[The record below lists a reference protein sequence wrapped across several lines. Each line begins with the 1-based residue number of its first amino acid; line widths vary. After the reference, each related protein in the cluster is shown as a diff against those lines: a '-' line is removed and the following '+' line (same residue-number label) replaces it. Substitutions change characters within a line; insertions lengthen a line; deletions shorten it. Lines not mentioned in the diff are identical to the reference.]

1 MTKADIVDEIAKAT
15 GIDKPAHNI
24 PYFKPSDAFNEMM
37 TK

>member
-24 PYFKPSDAFNEMM
+24 PYFNLHYS
-37 TK
+37 